1 MTQRLLA
8 DPAAASAVP
17 GDPTPCVA
25 LNRPAVGKQA
35 MSGDAGAHDQQ
46 TARRAGACSD
56 ERRIAVAHRARSRKG
71 GTGGQEVL
79 AAVDIRTR
87 RADRKD
93 DPSELVISSADRRA
107 ALAPEIDDAP
117 NRPLEIRRGIAW
129 TRRRLG
135 ERSPLRV
142 EKAASAASAASV
154 HTEIE
159 LAVSRLLR
167 CQAITVFHARPPSLR

>member
-1 MTQRLLA
+1 
-8 DPAAASAVP
+8 
-17 GDPTPCVA
+17 
-25 LNRPAVGKQA
+25 

-46 TARRAGACSD
+46 AARRAGACSD
-56 ERRIAVAHRARSRKG
+56 ERRIAVAHRARSREG

-87 RADRKD
+87 GADRKD

-135 ERSPLRV
+135 ERSSLRV

-154 HTEIE
+154 HAEIE
-159 LAVSRLLR
+159 LAVSGAVR
-167 CQAITVFHARPPSLR
+167 CQAITVFHAPPTHPRHCEASRPRDAPPKRLLSTFV